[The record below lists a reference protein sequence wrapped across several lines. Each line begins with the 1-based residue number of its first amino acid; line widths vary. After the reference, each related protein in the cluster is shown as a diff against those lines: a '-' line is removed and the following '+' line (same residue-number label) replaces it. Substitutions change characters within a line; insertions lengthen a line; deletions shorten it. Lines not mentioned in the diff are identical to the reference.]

1 MTPPTA
7 LSARRGGLALGTS
20 WKNSTRGGGRFASIS
35 PPHIRAH
42 ATRRPRKRHALPRR
56 QVELVMLENRRFVA
70 QADLGLVLPL
80 NFIARTNRAN
90 EYRGFV
96 AEPYFGF
103 VLALHLVARANSA
116 NEYRGFVAEPYFALT
131 GSRPITNHLI
141 AELNCSHCCLLLSP
155 VASLDCDSQRRSQQR
170 VRKR

>member
-56 QVELVMLENRRFVA
+56 QVELVMLEYRR
-70 QADLGLVLPL
+70 
-80 NFIARTNRAN
+80 
-90 EYRGFV
+90 FV

-103 VLALHLVARANSA
+103 VLALNLVARANSA